1 MSLKNDLEMVKEEL
15 NSEEKFFE
23 KAVVTERFIKK
34 YKNLMIG
41 GVVALV
47 LGVGINIIY
56 NISEQN
62 RIEESNKILA
72 KLQLDNTNSNL
83 EKELKSL
90 SPTLYDAWKYS
101 SALENDAKEKLKEI
115 ANTKTFLVKD
125 LVKYELSQDAQG
137 LESYA
142 QMQNATY
149 KDLAL
154 VQSAVLLMKENK
166 IDEAHEKLAMIR
178 EDSSLYKVASTLLHY
193 GVK

>member
-101 SALENDAKEKLKEI
+101 SALENDAKEKLKEM